1 MEEELKTEASEK
13 DLELA
18 RDIIRTIT
26 KAVKT
31 FNVYPKDNP
40 IYQKFAAELFEKFNS
55 FFEANEDLSIDI
67 GPYSLLYKGNE
78 VFYSEERTDNIA
90 LLLFADGIRHLNFF
104 KGLTF
109 DEIIDFIDIL
119 RLAPKSD
126 ADDDDIVTLLWEKNI
141 KNMGYSAVEDTVDD
155 SLAVEKKLFQ
165 EDVAE
170 IDAEGASASGTGHA
184 GLLKRASGGV
194 EAEPLTNEE
203 LLLIKAEFSELE
215 ENPLLSSAVGLYF
228 ELLSNVKEAEVF
240 PEIMQNLWKIIDIR
254 MKGKDIK
261 GALEILNKIKT
272 ISALYH
278 DPGQKDVINSVFR
291 KAGNLENL
299 RILFSEIS
307 EEGDISTYLFLLGE
321 DSVPDMIEML
331 GELQERKQRRFL
343 CEILAE
349 IGRRNIN
356 VFSEAITDERW
367 FLARNIAMILGMIKE
382 PAAVQYLEKLSTHP
396 NSKVRR
402 EAVRALDAIHSDDT
416 KKLFLAALT
425 DDDLGVRMTSLRAL
439 RRFKDIALFNIL
451 KESASREELKKKIFE
466 EKREVLETL
475 AVLGGE
481 RAFPLLADLFKK
493 KGLIEKEDI
502 TEIRAAAAYGLGIIK
517 TPEAISLIEKETGSR
532 KDILREACMKAL
544 KESQRVGNVRK

>member
-1 MEEELKTEASEK
+1 MEENLKTEASEK
-13 DLELA
+13 ELELA
-18 RDIIRTIT
+18 GDILRTIT

-40 IYQKFAAELFEKFNS
+40 IYQKFAAELFEKFNT
-55 FFEANEDLSIDI
+55 FFESNDDLSIDI
-67 GPYSLLYKGNE
+67 GPYSLLYKDNE
-78 VFYSEERTDNIA
+78 VFSSEERTDNIA

-104 KGLTF
+104 KGLTS
-109 DEIIDFIDIL
+109 DEVIDFIDIL

-155 SLAVEKKLFQ
+155 TLAVEKKLFQ
-165 EDVAE
+165 EDVVE
-170 IDAEGASASGTGHA
+170 IDAEGASIGDTGHT
-184 GLLKRASGGV
+184 GLFKHGYGV
-194 EAEPLTNEE
+194 VETEPLTNEE

-215 ENPLLSSAVGLYF
+215 ENLLLSSAVGLYF

-240 PEIMQNLWKIIDIR
+240 PEIMQNLWKIIEIR

-261 GALEILNKIKT
+261 GAIEILNKLKT
-272 ISALYH
+272 ISVLYQ
-278 DPGQKDVINSVFR
+278 DPGQKDIINSVYR

-321 DSVPDMIEML
+321 NAVPDMIEML

-343 CEILAE
+343 CEVLAE
-349 IGRRNIN
+349 IGGKDIN
-356 VFSEAITDERW
+356 VFSESVTDKRW
-367 FLARNIAMILGMIKE
+367 FLARNIAMILGMIKD
-382 PAAVQYLEKLSTHP
+382 PAAVQYLEKLLTYP

-402 EAVRALDAIHSDDT
+402 EAVRALDVMHSDDT

-425 DDDLGVRMTSLRAL
+425 DDDLAVRMTSLRAL
-439 RRFKDIALFNIL
+439 RRFKDPSLFNRL
-451 KESASREELKKKIFE
+451 KESASREELKKKSFE

-475 AVLGGE
+475 AVLGGAS
-481 RAFPLLADLFKK
+481 AFQLLADLFKK
-493 KGLIEKEDI
+493 KGFIEKDEI
-502 TEIRAAAAYGLGIIK
+502 TEIRASAAYGLGLIN

-532 KDILREACMKAL
+532 KDILREACIKAL
-544 KESQRVGNVRK
+544 KESKKSGNV